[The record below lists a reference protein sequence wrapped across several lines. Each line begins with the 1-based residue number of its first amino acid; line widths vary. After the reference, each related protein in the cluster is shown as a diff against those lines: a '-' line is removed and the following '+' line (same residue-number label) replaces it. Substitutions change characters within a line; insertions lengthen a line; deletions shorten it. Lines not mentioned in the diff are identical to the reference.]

1 MPLIKV
7 HMRGGKT
14 KEHKKAVLDGIHNA
28 LVSAFKIPEKD
39 RKQLLTEYDAEHF
52 DGGDENFTIVEIM
65 AFEGRSKDAKRQLY
79 KDTVANICGST
90 KLQPTDIFI
99 IVNDIPK
106 DNWGIRGG
114 QMASEVNIGFKI
126 DV

>member
-7 HMRGGKT
+7 HMRDTKT
-14 KEHKKAVLDGIHNA
+14 KEHKKAVLDGIHSA

-39 RKQLLTEYDAEHF
+39 RTQLLTEYDAEHF
-52 DGGDENFTIVEIM
+52 DGRDENYTIVEIM

-79 KDTVANICGST
+79 KEIVENVCNTT

>member
-7 HMRGGKT
+7 HIRDGKT
-14 KEHKKAVLDGIHNA
+14 KEHKKALLDGIHNA

-39 RKQLLTEYDAEHF
+39 RTMLLTEYDAEHF
-52 DGGDENFTIVEIM
+52 DGRDENFTIVEIT
-65 AFEGRSKDAKRQLY
+65 AFAGRSKDAKRQLY
-79 KDTVANICGST
+79 KEIVENVT
-90 KLQPTDIFI
+90 KTTALNPTDIFI

-114 QMASEVNIGFKI
+114 QMASEVDLGFKI